1 MRIRAHGIGGIADL
15 PIPLEGAIIGAAS
28 ALAISFAVLAFAW
41 RTPRF
46 TGDASGRD
54 LPQVVT
60 TVVDSPWT
68 RTLLRLVSVAFTGYV
83 AVAAFFG
90 EDLATNPTLGVFYVW
105 LWVGMVPL
113 SLLFGRLW
121 TVISPMR
128 IVHLALSRLMGTAP
142 QTGLLRY
149 PERLGYWLAA
159 LGLFAFV
166 WFELVY
172 PGSGRVSSVRA
183 WCSVY
188 AAVMLIGSALY
199 GTRWFERAD
208 PFEVFF
214 SLIARLSPFGRRAG
228 TGRIVVRNP
237 LDNLDRVPAANGL
250 VAVVAVLLGSTAFD
264 SFSSSS
270 YWAQRA
276 TTTPLTTAQ
285 LGTLVMLGFI
295 AVVYVSF
302 TLATMAAA
310 GLNWSQRRQMPNA
323 MAHSVVPIVAGYVF
337 AHYLSAL
344 LEYGQQ
350 TLIYLSDPL
359 QRGDDLLGLTGAE
372 VHYVVSTHPSA
383 LAAAKVGFVVVGHV
397 LAVIS
402 AHDRAMRL
410 LPSRHAVAGQIP
422 LLAVM
427 VGYTVGGLLL
437 LFSS

>member
-1 MRIRAHGIGGIADL
+1 LRVRTHGIGGIADL
-15 PIPLEGAIIGAAS
+15 PIPLEGAVLGAAW

-54 LPQVVT
+54 LPRVVT

-68 RTLLRLVSVAFTGYV
+68 RGALRLASIAFTGYV

-90 EDLATNPTLGVFYVW
+90 ENAATNPTLGVFYVW
-105 LWVGMVPL
+105 LWIGMVAL

-128 IVHLALSRLMGTAP
+128 IIHLGLSRLMGAP
-142 QTGLLRY
+142 PQEGLLRY
-149 PERLGYWLAA
+149 PERLGYWPAA

-166 WFELVY
+166 WLELVY
-172 PGSGRVSSVRA
+172 PAAGAVSSVRT

-188 AAVMLIGSALY
+188 AAVMLVGSAVY

-208 PFEVFF
+208 PFEVYF

-237 LDNLDRVPAANGL
+237 LDNLDGVPAANGL

-270 YWAQRA
+270 YWLQRA
-276 TTTPLTTAQ
+276 TTTPLTAAQ

-295 AVVYVSF
+295 AVVYGSF
-302 TLATMAAA
+302 TLATMAVP
-310 GLNWSQRRQMPNA
+310 GLTGAQRRELPNA
-323 MAHSVVPIVAGYVF
+323 MAHSVVPIIAGYVF

-344 LEYGQQ
+344 VEYGQQ
-350 TLIYLSDPL
+350 TLIYLTDPL
-359 QRGDDLLGLTGAE
+359 QRGDDLLGLAGAQ
-372 VHYVVSTHPSA
+372 VNYVLSTNPSA
-383 LAAAKVGFVVVGHV
+383 LAAAKVGSVVAGHV

-402 AHDRAMRL
+402 AHDRAVRL
-410 LPSRHAVAGQIP
+410 LPQRHAVAGQVP

-427 VGYTVGGLLL
+427 VGYTVAGLLL
-437 LFSS
+437 LFSA